1 MNYDKN
7 SFIELFIG
15 FGEYLKTY
23 QLDSLE
29 TETLDDKYLTQ
40 NEVLKLYPLFTSE
53 STLYNATRYKGLPYI
68 KNGRHRY
75 YQKTEIDNWIK
86 KNTIIKAN
94 EGIVI
99 S

>member
-1 MNYDKN
+1 
-7 SFIELFIG
+7 
-15 FGEYLKTY
+15 
-23 QLDSLE
+23 
-29 TETLDDKYLTQ
+29 
-40 NEVLKLYPLFTSE
+40 LFTSE